1 MENNYNTSDKTLGER
16 LRSARKEAGLTQ
28 EQLAEKL
35 MVSRQAITKWES
47 GKGIPDI
54 ENLKAL
60 SQLFAVS
67 IDALLDNNNGI
78 DFSVMRESINLDEIY
93 VEKGKPEWSWSK
105 KAEKKAIA
113 VRRKYPDGTI
123 HHLLG
128 NQILI
133 KGEKIMDYV
142 IGFVFDGPFGVP
154 GVINGIKNLD
164 KEFFLVNDGD
174 RQYLVTVFDTYVE
187 SRQLPEKM
195 TARKF
200 TIGNFVFIDRGAI
213 PLLDKKM

>member
-67 IDALLDNNNGI
+67 IDALLDNKNGI
-78 DFSVMRESINLDEIY
+78 DFSVMRESINLDEIPL
-93 VEKGKPEWSWSK
+93 EKERKGLWSK
-105 KAEKKAIA
+105 KAIKKGMV
-113 VRRKYPDGTI
+113 VRRKYPNGEI
-123 HHLLG
+123 HYLVG
-128 NQILI
+128 KQILT
-133 KGEKIMDYV
+133 KAEKIIDNV
-142 IGFVFDGPFGVP
+142 VCFVFDGPFGVP
-154 GVINGIKNLD
+154 DFINGAKNLD
-164 KEFFLVNDGD
+164 KEFFLVNDAD
-174 RQYLVTVFDTYVE
+174 RQYLVTVFDTCIE
-187 SRQLPEKM
+187 SRQLPERM

-200 TIGNFVFIDRGAI
+200 TIGNFVFVDRGGI
-213 PLLDKKM
+213 SPLGEDM